1 MDEAGGLMFNRRRQS
16 RDRTVTEDV
25 IASVGTGRLW
35 LAPYSEKLFMEVGG
49 DYLVDESFLARAG
62 EGDVCF
68 VEDRHLSEWVDR
80 IDELVIYRWNRRYP
94 ADLYFDLSP
103 EALGFSLRE
112 TAEWQ
117 GTSHEKITKEIFVK

>member
-1 MDEAGGLMFNRRRQS
+1 M
-16 RDRTVTEDV
+16 
-25 IASVGTGRLW
+25 
-35 LAPYSEKLFMEVGG
+35 LAPYSEKLFMEAGA
-49 DYLVDESFLARAG
+49 DYVAEESFLSSAG
-62 EGDVCF
+62 KKDTCF
-68 VEDRHLSEWVDR
+68 VEDRHLAEWAER

-94 ADLYFDLSP
+94 ADLYLDISP